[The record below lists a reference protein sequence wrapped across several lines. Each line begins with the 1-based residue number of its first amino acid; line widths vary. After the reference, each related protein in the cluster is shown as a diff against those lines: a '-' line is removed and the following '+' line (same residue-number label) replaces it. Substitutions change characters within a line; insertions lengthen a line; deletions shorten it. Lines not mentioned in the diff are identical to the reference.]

1 MNSILALDCATNA
14 CSVALNLNGEYKQ
27 ILKTKAR
34 IHNRILLP
42 MIDRL
47 LSQAGLRPKDLDL
60 LVCGIGPGA
69 FMGVRI
75 AVAAAQG
82 LATAADLP
90 LIPISSLYA
99 LAQQAWR
106 NQVSKPFKGGILTL
120 LDARLSQVYWGCY
133 EEYEKYEADKE
144 PKRLLKEKISPQ
156 LAFPAEVNP
165 PIDIA
170 LGIGEGW
177 NYQAKLPSPLR
188 ELKEVVKDGM
198 PQARHLIEVALSQK
212 HPLIYNPRLLSPLYL
227 RNQISGRF

>member
-1 MNSILALDCATNA
+1 MKRILALDCATNA

-42 MIDRL
+42 MMDRL

-90 LIPISSLYA
+90 LMPISSLYA
-99 LAQQAWR
+99 LAQQAWQ
-106 NQVSKPFKGGILTL
+106 NQASKPLKGGILAL

-133 EEYEKYEADKE
+133 EEYEECEEAKE
-144 PKRLLKEKISPQ
+144 PKRLLKERTAPQ
-156 LAFPAEVNP
+156 LAFPTQVKP

-177 NYQAKLPSPLR
+177 SYQAELPSPLK
-188 ELKEVVKDGM
+188 ELKQVAKDAM
-198 PQARHLIEVALSQK
+198 PQARHLIEVALGQK
-212 HPLIYNPRLLSPLYL
+212 QPLIYNPRLLSPLYL
-227 RNQISGRF
+227 RNQV

>member
-1 MNSILALDCATNA
+1 MNRILALDCATNA
-14 CSVALNLNGEYKQ
+14 CSVALNLNGEYEQ

-47 LSQAGLRPKDLDL
+47 LSQAGLRLKDLDL
-60 LVCGIGPGA
+60 LVCGVGPGA

-82 LATAADLP
+82 LASAADLP
-90 LIPISSLYA
+90 IMPISSLYA

-106 NQVSKPFKGGILTL
+106 NQEGSPLKGGILAL
-120 LDARLSQVYWGCY
+120 LDARLSQVYWSCY
-133 EEYEKYEADKE
+133 EECEE
-144 PKRLLKEKISPQ
+144 PNKRPRLLKEKTSPQ
-156 LAFPAEVNP
+156 LAFPAEVKP

-177 NYQAKLPSPLR
+177 SYQAQLPSPLK
-188 ELKEVVKDGM
+188 ELKEVSKDKM
-198 PQARHLIEVALSQK
+198 PEARHLIEVALSQE
-212 HPLIYNPRLLSPLYL
+212 HPLIHNPHLLSPLYL
-227 RNQISGRF
+227 RNQVSGRF